1 MGVSWGWAWPRANLF
16 ERSGLAGVVDI
27 RIVGGGFAGI
37 VTGLQILTRD
47 PEAGHKVTV
56 YEARDRVS
64 TTLCGE
70 GLSQVALSKMDF
82 PGFDHTPY
90 IAHRFAGV
98 EWYLANGKH
107 VVVPDL
113 CFTMDRSRW
122 IPAMAEHLERLGG
135 KIATGKKVS
144 KADAQHLPGDL
155 VVGAEGPG
163 SRVRDLVGC
172 TVRLRLGIQYRIQE
186 TGFETDRLIFVT
198 DKRYSPEY
206 SWVFPRGDVDN
217 VGLLAQ
223 EDGKDWDRLDRFM
236 AAWGVGGRKVKR
248 EAYPIAFNGTKQQ
261 NGRFVLIGDAGGQ
274 TNPVT
279 KGGMA
284 AAVYASGLLAQ
295 CVKDGKVDEYG
306 PKVANHPIMDSSF
319 RKAVAVIEA
328 SSNRK
333 LERWAKLLP
342 MEFSIGPR
350 KEGVSWGVV
359 ARTAFMNPFS
369 MRSFYHLY
377 RAMAL
382 SRVYSW

>member
-1 MGVSWGWAWPRANLF
+1 MF
-16 ERSGLAGVVDI
+16 VDI

-56 YEARDRVS
+56 YETRDRVS

-70 GLSQVALSKMDF
+70 GLSQVTLSRMDF

-90 IAHRFAGV
+90 VGDRFSGA

-107 VVVPDL
+107 VVVPDP

-122 IPAMAEHLERLGG
+122 IPALAEHFERLGG
-135 KIATGKKVS
+135 QLATGRKIS
-144 KADAQHLPGDL
+144 KGEAEHLPGDL

-172 TVRLRLGIQYRIQE
+172 KVRLRLGIQYRMQD
-186 TGFETDRLIFVT
+186 TGFDTDHLIFVT

-206 SWVFPRGDVDN
+206 SWVFPRGEVDN

-236 AAWGVGGRKVKR
+236 AAWGVAGRKVKR

-261 NGRFVLIGDAGGQ
+261 NGRFVLVGDAGGQ

-295 CVKDGKVDEYG
+295 CVRNGKMDEYG
-306 PKVANHPIMDSSF
+306 KRVAKHPIMDPSF
-319 RKAVAVIEA
+319 RKAVSVIEA

-333 LERWAKLLP
+333 LERWARLLP
-342 MEFSIGPR
+342 MEFSVGPR
-350 KEGVSWGVV
+350 RPGVSWGVV

>member
-1 MGVSWGWAWPRANLF
+1 M
-16 ERSGLAGVVDI
+16 
-27 RIVGGGFAGI
+27 GGGFAGI

-47 PEAGHKVTV
+47 PDAGHKVTV
-56 YEARDRVS
+56 YEARDKVH

-70 GLSQVALSKMDF
+70 GLSQVTLSKMDF

-90 IAHRFAGV
+90 IGHRFAGA
-98 EWYLANGKH
+98 EWFLSNGKSA
-107 VVVPDL
+107 VVPDL

-122 IPAMAEHLERLGG
+122 IPAMAQHLERLGG
-135 KIATGKKVS
+135 KVETGKKIS
-144 KADAQHLPGDL
+144 KGEAQHLPGDL

-172 TVRLRLGIQYRIQE
+172 KVRLRLGIQYRMQE
-186 TGFETDRLIFVT
+186 TGFDTDRLVFVT

-217 VGLLAQ
+217 VGLLAS

-236 AAWGVGGRKVKR
+236 QAWGVGGRKVKR

-261 NGRFVLIGDAGGQ
+261 EGRFVLVGDAGGQ

-284 AAVYASGLLAQ
+284 AATYASGILAD
-295 CVKDGKVDEYG
+295 CIRKDQVQEYG
-306 PKVANHPIMDSSF
+306 ARVMKHPIMDPSF
-319 RKAVAVIEA
+319 HKAVDIIIGA
-328 SSNRK
+328 SNKK
-333 LERWAKLLP
+333 LERWSRFLK
-342 MEFSIGPR
+342 ERTDVGPR
-350 KEGVSWGVV
+350 SPGTSWGIA
-359 ARTAFMNPFS
+359 ARTVAANPFAIG
-369 MRSFYHLY
+369 SFYQLY